1 MKWIKWIDTMVA
13 VAIVALVMMARGP
26 SMLWAA
32 ALNANATCGS
42 TPCGSGFN
50 MSYHDFVNGP
60 GKSSHGTVLI
70 NGTNVSVGQCTLCH
84 TPHNALQS
92 VMLWNHHISNN
103 TNFSWTDATAT
114 MAGTQFAS
122 FPNTYGGPTT
132 KCLSCHD
139 GSVSPSTINWFEGAT
154 PTPGT
159 PSCTTTGGVT
169 TCTHAPAAGFN
180 GIMNGTHP
188 VAMPYPCGGVANS
201 YNGVTTGAGL
211 VFTEFLSNPNPN
223 IQLYTDTG
231 GPTGTISHAP
241 STGCTGTN
249 NGMECGSCHDVH
261 NSAKVQDI
269 DLLRG
274 AISGSAGYLCNNC
287 HNK

>member
-1 MKWIKWIDTMVA
+1 MKWVKWIDTMVA
-13 VAIVALVMMARGP
+13 IAIVALVLGARGP

-32 ALNANATCGS
+32 NGTCGNIA
-42 TPCGSGFN
+42 CGGGFN
-50 MSYHDFVNGP
+50 GSYHDFVNGP

-70 NGTNVSVGQCTLCH
+70 GSANVSVGQCTLCH
-84 TPHNALQS
+84 TPHQALS
-92 VMLWNHHISNN
+92 TALLWNHHISNN
-103 TNFSWTDATAT
+103 TSFKWTDATAT
-114 MAGTQFAS
+114 MAGTTYAT
-122 FPNTYGGPTT
+122 FPNTYNGPTA

-169 TCTHAPAAGFN
+169 TCTHTPPAGLN
-180 GIMNGTHP
+180 GSMNGVHP
-188 VAMPYPCGGVANS
+188 VAMPYPCGGAVNM
-201 YNGVTTGAGL
+201 YNGSTTGAAI
-211 VFTEFLSNPNPN
+211 VSTEWVSSPGPY
-223 IQLYTDTG
+223 IRLYTDTA
-231 GPTGTISHAP
+231 GTISRAP

-249 NGMECGSCHDVH
+249 NGIECTSCHDIH
-261 NSAKVQDI
+261 NSNQVQDI

-274 AISGSAGYLCNNC
+274 AISGSPATGYICTEC